1 MHISGTTEAYITVQL
16 VTCTPD
22 AGLPIII
29 YLGLIT
35 LLVDEIYYKHWKER
49 KHCIGFVS
57 HCRSGAI
64 AVPSTSARKLKKT
77 VSMAEGS
84 SHEMSESLQGQDRA
98 DTLCMST
105 SAMCRLTVLDMVKI
119 GSMHRA
125 TQVWKCAPSVE
136 GAGAPLDS
144 GSSVKRQREQS
155 PVCKAS
161 HLEGSPKIVPPAMRW
176 DSLNDRDDVCMGAV
190 DEAPQ
195 GPMVESPWTRRG
207 VEVCSYL
214 RERLAEVSAELK
226 HLEEALFDE
235 HELSYSEKMRAETE
249 CRRVEA
255 EQVRASE
262 AMRSI
267 AHAVICLQWT
277 VAELEVEA
285 QEQ

>member
-1 MHISGTTEAYITVQL
+1 MSEKGTGTCQACGVQ
-16 VTCTPD
+16 
-22 AGLPIII
+22 
-29 YLGLIT
+29 
-35 LLVDEIYYKHWKER
+35 KR
-49 KHCIGFVS
+49 KCSKTFE
-57 HCRSGAI
+57 
-64 AVPSTSARKLKKT
+64 SARKLKKAVST
-77 VSMAEGS
+77 VEGS
-84 SHEMSESLQGQDRA
+84 SREMSESSQDWDRS
-98 DTLCMST
+98 DTVHAST
-105 SAMCRLTVLDMVKI
+105 STMRKLTVLDAVELE
-119 GSMHRA
+119 SLQHA
-125 TQVWKCAPSVE
+125 TQVRKCALSVE
-136 GAGAPLDS
+136 GVGAPSDS
-144 GSSVKRQREQS
+144 RSSTKRQRERS
-155 PVCKAS
+155 LVREAS